1 MRNENDLKEYL
12 GDLKEIAAI
21 YGVRVSNKG
30 EKIYISVVTLHPS
43 QQFFS
48 HVGMGFPGFNQY

>member
-21 YGVRVSNKG
+21 YGVQVKNKG
-30 EKIYISVVTLHPS
+30 EKIYMGCNLQPS
-43 QQFFS
+43 
-48 HVGMGFPGFNQY
+48 